1 MQQIKAVLKNGGITK
16 SERDEIRSRSMIK
29 FFRNNSKSII
39 MIAIGILLMAIIQL
53 LSYSVGMGI
62 QNTWA
67 SVLIMLATAI
77 FIIPGII
84 IWIKKHKKANPDMW
98 SFVFYLVILLE
109 VGFIIGSIAL
119 AVSLCMM

>member
-1 MQQIKAVLKNGGITK
+1 
-16 SERDEIRSRSMIK
+16 
-29 FFRNNSKSII
+29 
-39 MIAIGILLMAIIQL
+39 MAIIQL